1 MVILPSIVEKNFKD
15 FAYGIGTLQTIVGT
29 HFAPIQGGVY
39 SNPDIAR
46 IMSFVESKGF
56 TGIGQS
62 SWGPTG
68 FILTDSDTSAHNLVR
83 EIRNNFLCKD
93 LTIDIIKGRNT
104 GSVFKTNQNKNEI
117 KHTNKEIN
125 KE

>member
-1 MVILPSIVEKNFKD
+1 MVILPSIVEKTL
-15 FAYGIGTLQTIVGT
+15 GTSLVELERSNRLLEHI
-29 HFAPIQGGVY
+29 FAPIQGGVY

-46 IMSFVESKGF
+46 IMNFVENKGF

-83 EIRNNFLCKD
+83 EIRSNFLCKD
-93 LTIDIIKGRNT
+93 LRIDIIKGRNT
-104 GSVFKTNQNKNEI
+104 GSVFKSNYK
-117 KHTNKEIN
+117 K
-125 KE
+125 